1 MRVTNKYGLPQPIV
15 DAVSRDNYTRGVSNI
30 STTQLISPPRQVA
43 LIEAHQSELEVDA
56 SDLIYSLF
64 GHAIHKIL
72 EEKEQTATAEQRL
85 YMAVQD
91 WVVSG
96 AMDRIA
102 MLPWND
108 GTVAIQDYKTAKTME
123 LVRGVKRER
132 EEQLNIYRVL
142 AELNGYKVGK
152 LQAIFVLRDWSK
164 VQAANEA
171 KRPRLGTMPSPSD
184 YPESQVVVHDID
196 IWPIEEA
203 YRFIAERVSLHRE
216 AQQAY
221 AIAMQGTADPQVA
234 LPLCNDEERWSRP
247 PVFAVMKDGGK
258 RASKVADTEAEA
270 LDYIAAHPKD
280 KYAVQPR
287 AGESLRCLYYCD
299 AAQVCEQF
307 KAEVAGA

>member
-43 LIEAHQSELEVDA
+43 LIEAHQAELEVDA

-72 EEKEQTATAEQRL
+72 EEKETTATAEQRL

-108 GTVAIQDYKTAKTME
+108 GTVVIQDYKTAKTME

-171 KRPRLGTMPSPSD
+171 KRPRLGSQPSPSD
-184 YPESQVVVHDID
+184 YPESQVVIHDID

-203 YRFIAERVSLHRE
+203 YRFIAERVSLHRA

-221 AIAMQGTADPQVA
+221 AAAQDQSV
-234 LPLCNDEERWSRP
+234 LPLCDDEERWSRP
-247 PVFAVMKDGGK
+247 PVFAVMKEGGK
-258 RASKVADTEAEA
+258 RASKVADTEEAAAE
-270 LDYIAAHPKD
+270 YIAAHPKEA
-280 KYAVQPR
+280 YTIQPR
-287 AGESLRCLYYCD
+287 PGESLRCRFYCD
-299 AAQVCEQF
+299 ASSVCAQWASIRED
-307 KAEVAGA
+307 